1 MLGILS
7 RAKSKRVYPR
17 QFWLLFWGV
26 FANRA
31 SFSMVWPFL
40 TIYLTQEVG
49 LALVVVTLLI
59 SARSFSSLFA
69 TLAVAPLMDRFGR
82 RQGMIAGL
90 VGSAMLFVAMAFAR
104 DLPVWLLIM
113 VFHGIV
119 MPLFNIGVYAMVADT
134 VEEASR
140 ANAYALIRV
149 VANAGIAVGPIVG
162 GFVILTSFSLVF
174 ILTAAVFVVLAALI
188 YIFIAEQPRIIRQP
202 QQMAARGYS
211 FLLRDRLFIGFI
223 IALFFTE
230 MATTHMFTLLNVYVI
245 NEYGLLPSHYSL
257 LVTIN
262 AVMVVLFQVTVT
274 RFTSRFAPFPVLAF
288 GALIYALGIFSVAL
302 GSQFMHFALSMVVVT
317 VAELVVSPTVLTLV
331 ARIAPL
337 DMRARY
343 MGVMEL
349 IYPVASGVGPV
360 IGGYLSDYVAPVMIW
375 VNAGFM
381 TLIGAVIFGAM
392 AFKGDKRLQKGTK
405 REEIA
410 A

>member
-7 RAKSKRVYPR
+7 RSKSKRVYPR

-69 TLAVAPLMDRFGR
+69 TLVVAPLLDRFGR

-90 VGSAMLFVAMAFAR
+90 VGSAMLFVTMAFAR

-162 GFVILTSFSLVF
+162 GFIILTSFSLVF

-188 YIFIAEQPRIIRQP
+188 YIFIAEQPRIIRQH
-202 QQMAARGYS
+202 QQMTARGYS
-211 FLLRDRLFIGFI
+211 FLLRDRLFLGFTL
-223 IALFFTE
+223 ALFFTE

-274 RFTSRFAPFPVLAF
+274 RFTSRFAPFPVLAL

-302 GSQFMHFALSMVVVT
+302 GSHFMHFALSMVVVT
-317 VAELVVSPTVLTLV
+317 VAELIVSPTVLTLV

-375 VNAGFM
+375 INAGFM

-392 AFKGDKRLQKGTK
+392 AFNKDKRLQKGKNGKET
-405 REEIA
+405 A